1 MVAYEIVNESACSRS
16 SLVKPFR
23 SLCLPENVTTVY
35 FAGIGGTL
43 GENTAYFTD
52 HEATG
57 YVTVTLAD
65 CAFVAEAVYGVQ
77 DEDAV
82 SENTQYLNETLSID
96 AASFRI
102 PPSCPQGEKRREIP
116 NRLGMLRKL
125 LSA

>member
-1 MVAYEIVNESACSRS
+1 M
-16 SLVKPFR
+16 
-23 SLCLPENVTTVY
+23 LCAENVTTVY

-77 DEDAV
+77 DGGMSTGRAGGDVA
-82 SENTQYLNETLSID
+82 
-96 AASFRI
+96 
-102 PPSCPQGEKRREIP
+102 GEAP
-116 NRLGMLRKL
+116 
-125 LSA
+125 

>member
-1 MVAYEIVNESACSRS
+1 M
-16 SLVKPFR
+16 
-23 SLCLPENVTTVY
+23 LCAENVTTVY

-77 DEDAV
+77 DGGMTTGGQGETSRGRRLKNLLLFYFCKTLV
-82 SENTQYLNETLSID
+82 KYKTSFQYLIILKHDKCS
-96 AASFRI
+96 R
-102 PPSCPQGEKRREIP
+102 
-116 NRLGMLRKL
+116 
-125 LSA
+125 